1 LTYLKDYRY
10 YSKEFLDQHAQS
22 KHLGMFERLYKDF
35 KENQIIKIK
44 KEDKK
49 VLMINESRTDTHR
62 VTFVLN
68 VDENDSDKI
77 NGISVEM
84 GNFN

>member
-1 LTYLKDYRY
+1 
-10 YSKEFLDQHAQS
+10 
-22 KHLGMFERLYKDF
+22 MFERLYKDF